1 MHLLVQNM
9 QFLVPAPESSQSKE
23 ASTIQGKRRASYREA
38 QRGKKFTLSKQDCV
52 LLKLVH
58 CVICTFQFFFFIINT
73 NIIKMTMTR
82 SASRPCSV
90 CSQIFIKKKK
100 TKNGTSGTSSVNR
113 QDRQRVENRG
123 GRDDP
128 SHHLASRNRPMKHV
142 LFYIKYWF
150 YHFSVTGGTTTL
162 QKGLNK
168 KKQTSNNT
176 VTR

>member
-58 CVICTFQFFFFIINT
+58 CVICTFQFFFFIIHT

-100 TKNGTSGTSSVNR
+100 KWY
-113 QDRQRVENRG
+113 
-123 GRDDP
+123 
-128 SHHLASRNRPMKHV
+128 LRN
-142 LFYIKYWF
+142 FQF
-150 YHFSVTGGTTTL
+150 
-162 QKGLNK
+162 
-168 KKQTSNNT
+168 KQTRQTEGRKQRGKRLSISSSSKQEQTHETCPFLYKILVLSFFSNWGYHYT
-176 VTR
+176 TEGFK